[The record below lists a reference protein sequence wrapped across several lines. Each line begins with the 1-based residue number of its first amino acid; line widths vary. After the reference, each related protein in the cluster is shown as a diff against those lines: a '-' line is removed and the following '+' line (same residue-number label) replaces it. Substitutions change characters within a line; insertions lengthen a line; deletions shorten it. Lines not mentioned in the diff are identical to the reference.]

1 MPAQMKLSAITLDR
15 PDPPALA
22 AFYQRATGLEPHP
35 GCDADFAGL
44 NDGDGLLPGFQ
55 RVDDYRAPHW
65 PDRIVPRQFHLDFD
79 FDVDDLDEAE
89 TRLPE
94 LRAGRPQYQ
103 PRPNR
108 WRVLLDPAGHPL
120 CPEARG

>member
-1 MPAQMKLSAITLDR
+1 MPPQMKLSAITLDR

-35 GCDADFAGL
+35 ECDADFAGL

-65 PDRIVPRQFHLDFD
+65 PDRIVPQQYHLD

-89 TRLPE
+89 TRLLE

-103 PRPNR
+103 PRPNH
-108 WRVLLDPAGHPL
+108 WRVLLDPAGHPF
-120 CPEARG
+120 CPVAKS

>member
-1 MPAQMKLSAITLDR
+1 MPPQRKLSAITLDR

-35 GCDADFAGL
+35 ECDAAFAAL

-55 RVDDYRAPHW
+55 RVDDYRAPHG
-65 PDRIVPRQFHLDFD
+65 PDRIVPQQFHLDL
-79 FDVDDLDEAE
+79 DVDDLDEAE
-89 TRLPE
+89 TRLLE

-108 WRVLLDPAGHPL
+108 RRVLLDPARHPL
-120 CPEARG
+120 CPVAKG